1 MTVNQSCSR
10 FRTRGATSRIPSLN
24 SRYNVP
30 SRMYLLYS
38 AVAALALLLSA
49 PVWIVQMLRRPKHRA
64 GLRERLGAV
73 PRHLRAGA
81 DSRPTIWIHAVSVG
95 ELLAIAG
102 VAQELRTRYPQHRVV
117 VSTSTATGQRLA
129 RERFG
134 EENAFYFPLDFAF
147 IVRRYLRALRPE
159 LIVVA
164 ETEFW
169 PNFLRL
175 AHASGARVAVVN
187 ARISDRSF
195 PRYRRFRALMRIVLR
210 DVDTF
215 LAQSEEDRRRLV
227 EIGAIAERVHVSGNL
242 KFDVKAPASVPIVG
256 ALSQS
261 FTSAGSGPIL
271 VAGSTVEGE
280 E

>member
-1 MTVNQSCSR
+1 
-10 FRTRGATSRIPSLN
+10 
-24 SRYNVP
+24 
-30 SRMYLLYS
+30 MYLVYS
-38 AVAALALLLSA
+38 AVAALALLVSA

-64 GLRERLGAV
+64 GLGERLGAV
-73 PRHLRAGA
+73 PRRLRAGA

-117 VSTSTATGQRLA
+117 VSTTTATGQKLA

-147 IVRRYLRALRPE
+147 IVRRYLRALRPD
-159 LIVVA
+159 LVVVA

-175 AHASGARVAVVN
+175 AHTSGARVAVVN

-195 PRYRRFRALMRIVLR
+195 PRYRRFRALVRIVLR

-227 EIGAIAERVHVSGNL
+227 EIGAIEERVHVSGNL
-242 KFDVKAPASVPIVG
+242 KFDLKPAAEKPIVA
-256 ALSQS
+256 ALR
-261 FTSAGSGPIL
+261 SALQRDASGPAL

-280 E
+280 EALLLDAFVRLRESFPKMGMIV